1 MSAGRRVP
9 MRSAHTTTHART
21 GGRAG
26 GRAARARRA
35 RMGRRGAAVFGC
47 SLRAHHSPDSAS
59 SSTREP
65 APRQRPPERM
75 RDRDF
80 DREPDEPGVCGLDG
94 SGRAGERSGVRQLM
108 GGRCFVV
115 ARLCALC
122 VLVSLGQMQS
132 EREGVNAR
140 SRRAPNPHKRLVRS
154 TCLRGRV
161 NRYYPSL
168 SYVVWNWPLSPCG
181 VWWVCA
187 AVHLVLRAADVHWCF
202 ALAPF
207 WLKFINCT
215 ALYYMPLTTSA
226 TTHRARTVV

>member
-1 MSAGRRVP
+1 MPAVPRGAWLGPVCRHSAPLPRARGGAGRGVSGGSAGANAQ
-9 MRSAHTTTHART
+9 AHTTHART

-80 DREPDEPGVCGLDG
+80 EREPDEPGVCGLDG

-108 GGRCFVV
+108 GDGVPMFVV
-115 ARLCALC
+115 ARLARGVYGVARSDAERVLTRGHLRLC
-122 VLVSLGQMQS
+122 PSPPPSSLHLVSFS
-132 EREGVNAR
+132 
-140 SRRAPNPHKRLVRS
+140 
-154 TCLRGRV
+154 
-161 NRYYPSL
+161 
-168 SYVVWNWPLSPCG
+168 
-181 VWWVCA
+181 
-187 AVHLVLRAADVHWCF
+187 LRAHRPQR
-202 ALAPF
+202 ALRLCHIVCHTARHVV
-207 WLKFINCT
+207 CT
-215 ALYYMPLTTSA
+215 YKVNTYSRVFTQDPNTCI
-226 TTHRARTVV
+226 

>member
-1 MSAGRRVP
+1 MPAVPRGAWLGPVCRHSAPLPRARGGAGQGVSGRSAGANAR
-9 MRSAHTTTHART
+9 ART
-21 GGRAG
+21 PPTRARAG

-108 GGRCFVV
+108 GCRCADFCCCET
-115 ARLCALC
+115 CAPR
-122 VLVSLGQMQS
+122 VSLGQMQS

-140 SRRAPNPHKRLVRS
+140 STVARQRPHNRLSFGS
-154 TCLRGRV
+154 TCVAWRRIVILLCRI
-161 NRYYPSL
+161 
-168 SYVVWNWPLSPCG
+168 VWHWPVRP
-181 VWWVCA
+181 VWCA
-187 AVHLVLRAADVHWCF
+187 P
-202 ALAPF
+202 PF
-207 WLKFINCT
+207 GPVPYF
-215 ALYYMPLTTSA
+215 
-226 TTHRARTVV
+226 